1 MKTGCKERKWRPM
14 FSWKGAAGI
23 CVNEQKQVLMVLQA
37 APGEDKKWTVPSG
50 TLEEGETLEECCIRE
65 FSEETGFLVKILDA
79 IHNKSGEI
87 SEHNISYHVD
97 YFLVEII
104 SGEITLHD
112 PDEFIHEV
120 AWKSLEEIQTLDL
133 AYPEDIH
140 IIEHV
145 LKN

>member
-1 MKTGCKERKWRPM
+1 M

-23 CVNEQKQVLMVLQA
+23 CINEQKNVLMVLQA

-65 FSEETGFLVKILDA
+65 FREETGFTVKLVHKV
-79 IHNKSGEI
+79 HTKSGI
-87 SEHNISYHVD
+87 LSKHGISYYVD
-97 YFLVEII
+97 YFLVEIL
-104 SGEITLHD
+104 SGEITFQD
-112 PDEFIHEV
+112 PDEFIHEI
-120 AWKSLEEIQTLDL
+120 AWKSLEEIKALDL

-140 IIEHV
+140 IIENV

>member
-1 MKTGCKERKWRPM
+1 M

-37 APGEDKKWTVPSG
+37 APGEEKKWTVPSG

-65 FSEETGFLVKILDA
+65 FSEETGFIVKTIDK
-79 IHNKSGEI
+79 IHNKSGDI
-87 SEHNISYHVD
+87 SEHGISYDVD

-104 SGEITLHD
+104 SGEITLQD
-112 PDEFIHEV
+112 PDEFIHEIG
-120 AWKSLEEIQTLDL
+120 WKSLEEIQTLDL

-140 IIEHV
+140 IIENV
-145 LKN
+145 LKNERDELPN